1 MIVKVSIIYAFI
13 SYFVFSIC
21 ILNGITSD
29 MVNMNI
35 SFWTERKPIQTKDY
49 LLSCIKLNGK
59 AKYMSA
65 SNDFRSFLIVDDSGK
80 VYILEVI
87 DHDN

>member
-1 MIVKVSIIYAFI
+1 
-13 SYFVFSIC
+13 
-21 ILNGITSD
+21 

-35 SFWTERKPIQTKDY
+35 SFWTGRKPIETKDY

-80 VYILEVI
+80 VYIMEVI